1 MYLVHNGDGKPIA
14 AKIMPR
20 NDTAEKEKAIIGQL
34 ALFEFDGIF

>member
-20 NDTAEKEKAIIGQL
+20 NDTAEKEKAIIQQL
-34 ALFEFDGIF
+34 APFGYDDIF